1 MMGSSR
7 AAPGRYRNRF
17 HDRANLAIENR
28 VRQPLANAVFSALL
42 MLGSQQA
49 LAGAGELD
57 TSFGNNGWVATEL
70 LENTLPPDDQASAVI
85 EQSDGKLVIAGH
97 TQIDGN
103 MDGLLT
109 RYNADGSPDSSF
121 GNNGMVTLA
130 IGSEIDA
137 ISAMVRQP
145 DGKLV
150 VAGRTQGNNRR
161 YDFFIAR
168 LLEDGNPDVSFGNNG
183 ITVTAVSTSTDIA
196 NALALQA
203 DGKLIAAGYTS
214 GAEGIDFAL
223 VRYNSDGTV
232 DSGFA
237 DNGIAVHNLAGGAGT
252 DIATGLAIQGDGKI
266 LAAGRADTGSDYD
279 FAVARF
285 NTDGSLDSGFGTTGA
300 VLTDMGGINDF
311 GAAVIVQ
318 PDGKMVVAGEAR
330 DTDNKFKLAVAR
342 YNGDGSLDLGFGV
355 AGKQKVLAGP
365 SITRGYDI
373 ILLPDG
379 KLAAAAQSY
388 TDSSTTYNFTLIRL
402 NSDGSLDTGFDGDG
416 HAIAPLPRQ
425 NLPQKLLRQAD
436 GKLVMAGLTS
446 NLQNSTGNDLTVVRF
461 NDDGSLDTGFN
472 SSGSLVSNLG
482 TWSSRASLRGL
493 ALQADGKILAAGNAF
508 GGQDEDA
515 VVVRYNNDGS
525 LDTGFADNGI
535 SHTDLGITEYLNDL
549 LVQADGKLVA
559 TGQLSG
565 SITSLL
571 LRLNS
576 DGSADAGFGTA
587 GAVQT
592 NVSSNGYEIPNAV
605 LQQTD
610 GKLVTVGYSY
620 NGSQARPESMI
631 TRHNVDG
638 SLDTSF
644 DSDGIVTTDIGGDYN
659 YYVAVAQQSD
669 NKLLALGY
677 TGTTERQLTL
687 TRYLTDGS
695 LDTSFGA
702 AGIVIDNAGAANT
715 LGVDLAIL
723 ASGNILVAAST
734 IDANGNQDFTLLS
747 YNADG
752 SPDTSFA
759 SNGRITTDFTGG
771 SDNVRDMLVQ
781 PDGKILLAGYAT
793 NADLSYGIG
802 LARYNPDGSPDYYF
816 GENGTSVI
824 DIASSA
830 YRIALQADGNI
841 LVGANATS
849 PARFLVARVLGTSVD
864 SDGDGVPDDHD
875 AFPDNAAATQDDD
888 NDGMPDAWN
897 TDCDNTCQANSGL
910 TLDLLPGDSDN
921 DNVPNDS
928 DDFPND
934 PTETTDSDGD
944 GVGDNSDAFINNSD
958 ASVDDDGDGQPDA
971 WNPACDSSC
980 QDSSS
985 LTLDAYPGDEDND
998 GIPDD
1003 SDDTYGDNNPPE
1015 VIAPMDISLVATGD
1029 TTTVLLGN
1037 ASAEDAVDGPLTAVP
1052 DTTGNATTV
1061 DLAPGRH
1068 IITWSATD
1076 NATNVG
1082 SDTQIVEITPLARF
1096 SSPSQTVGEGSTVA
1110 LTVTLNGDAVTYP
1123 VAIPVLIDAGSTA
1136 TGDDHDA
1143 ANHIIIIEEDADP
1156 ANTGTYQFTATDD
1169 GLTGEA
1175 DETVIFTLV
1184 TGFGFANDIQ
1194 NAATDDTAKQHTV
1207 TITEL
1212 NVAPLINNA
1221 TLSLAGSDG
1230 SNDYLFTGTE
1240 EEPHTL
1246 IRRDQ
1251 EYTLTAN
1258 LTDGNPEDSHSYSW
1272 MINDALQAE
1281 IGATLTLNPIDFEV
1295 GEYTISVQALDDANP
1310 PEYSNTLA
1318 ASLTL
1323 KNPPPAAVPAS
1334 SSGGG
1339 ALHWLWLL
1347 AGLML
1352 TPRLRRAQ

>member
-7 AAPGRYRNRF
+7 ATPDRYRINRF
-17 HDRANLAIENR
+17 CNRANLAIG
-28 VRQPLANAVFSALL
+28 FSALL

-57 TSFGNNGWVATEL
+57 TSFGTNGWVETEV
-70 LENTLPPDDQASAVI
+70 LENTLPPEDQASAVI
-85 EQSDGKLVIAGH
+85 EQPDGKLVIAGH
-97 TQIDGN
+97 TQIDGKL
-103 MDGLLT
+103 DGLLT
-109 RYNADGSPDSSF
+109 RYNVDGTPDSSF
-121 GNNGMVTLA
+121 GNSGMVTLA
-130 IGSEIDA
+130 IGTDTNVIT
-137 ISAMVRQP
+137 AMVRQP

-168 LLEDGNPDVSFGNNG
+168 FLEDGTPDISFGSNG
-183 ITVTAVSTSTDIA
+183 ITVTSINAANDIA

-203 DGKLIAAGYTS
+203 DGKLIAAGYAS

-223 VRYNSDGTV
+223 VRYHSDGSV
-232 DSGFA
+232 DTGFA
-237 DNGIAVHNLAGGAGT
+237 DNGIAVHNLAGGTGA
-252 DIATGLAIQGDGKI
+252 DIATGLAIQSDGKI
-266 LAAGRADTGSDYD
+266 VAAGRADTGSDFD
-279 FAVARF
+279 FAVTRF
-285 NTDGSLDSGFGTTGA
+285 NTDGSLDAGFGAAGM
-300 VLTDMGGINDF
+300 VLTDMGGSFDY
-311 GAAVIVQ
+311 GRAVIIQ
-318 PDGKMVVAGEAR
+318 PDGKLVVSGEAR
-330 DTDNKFKLAVAR
+330 DTDNKIKMAVAR
-342 YNGDGSLDLGFGV
+342 YNSDGSLDAGFGV
-355 AGKQKVLAGP
+355 AGKQKILAGATL
-365 SITRGYDI
+365 TRGYDI

-388 TDSSTTYNFTLIRL
+388 TDGISHYDFTLIRL

-416 HAIAPLPRQ
+416 HAVAPLPIH
-425 NLPQKLLRQAD
+425 NLPQRLLRQAD
-436 GKLVMAGLTS
+436 GKLVMVGLTN
-446 NLQNSTGNDLTVVRF
+446 NLQSTTGNDLTVVRF

-472 SSGSLVSNLG
+472 SSGSLTANLG
-482 TWSSRASLRGL
+482 TWSSRATLKGL
-493 ALQADGKILAAGNAF
+493 ALQADGKFLAAGNAF

-515 VVVRYNNDGS
+515 VIVRYNSDGS
-525 LDTGFADNGI
+525 LDTSFADNGI
-535 SHTDLGITEYLNDL
+535 SHTDLGNTEYLNDL
-549 LVQADGKLVA
+549 LVQADGKVVA

-576 DGSADAGFGTA
+576 NGSADAGFGTA

-592 NVSSNGYEIPNAV
+592 NVSSNAYEIPNAV

-620 NGSQARPESMI
+620 NASQARPESMI
-631 TRHNVDG
+631 LRHNNDG
-638 SLDTSF
+638 TPDTSF
-644 DSDGIVTTDIGGDYN
+644 DSDGIVTTDIGGAHN

-669 NKLLALGY
+669 SKLVALGY

-702 AGIVIDNAGAANT
+702 GGIVIDNAGAANT

-723 ASGNILVAAST
+723 SSGKILVAANT
-734 IDANGNQDFTLLS
+734 IDANGNQDFTLLR

-752 SPDTSFA
+752 SPDTGFA
-759 SNGRITTDFTGG
+759 NNGSITTDFAGG
-771 SDNVRDMLVQ
+771 NDIVRDLLVQ
-781 PDGKILLAGYAT
+781 PDGQILLAGSAT
-793 NADLSYGIG
+793 NADLSSGIG
-802 LARYNPDGSPDYYF
+802 LARYNPDGSTDNYF
-816 GENGTSVI
+816 GQNGKSVI

-864 SDGDGVPDDHD
+864 SDGDKVPDDYD
-875 AFPDNAAATQDDD
+875 AFPDNAAAAMDDD

-897 TDCDNTCQANSGL
+897 ASCDSTCQANSGL

-921 DNVPNDS
+921 DNVPNDN

-934 PTETTDSDGD
+934 PTETTDTDGD

-958 ASVDDDGDGQPDA
+958 ASVDDDGDGLPDA
-971 WNPACDSSC
+971 WNPSCDSSC
-980 QDSSS
+980 QGNST

-998 GIPDD
+998 GIPDE
-1003 SDDTYGDNNPPE
+1003 SDDTFGDNNPPE
-1015 VIAPMDISLVATGD
+1015 VIAPMDISLIATGD
-1029 TTTVLLGN
+1029 TTLVVLGN
-1037 ASAEDAVDGPLTAVP
+1037 ASAEDAVDGTLTALP
-1052 DTTGNATTV
+1052 DTADNATTV
-1061 DLAPGRH
+1061 VLAPGRH

-1076 NATNVG
+1076 NATPPNIG
-1082 SDTQIVEITPLARF
+1082 SDTQLVEITPLASF
-1096 SSPSQTVGEGSTVA
+1096 SSPSQTVGEGSPVT
-1110 LTVTLNGDAVTYP
+1110 LTVTLNGDAVSYP
-1123 VAIPVLIDAGSTA
+1123 VSIPVQIDAGSTA

-1143 ANHIIIIEEDADP
+1143 ANHIIVIEEDADP

-1175 DETVIFTLV
+1175 DETVVFTLV
-1184 TGFGFANDIQ
+1184 TGFGFADEIQ
-1194 NAATDDTAKQHTV
+1194 NAAVDDTAKQHTV

-1230 SNDYLFTGTE
+1230 STDYLFTGSE

-1258 LTDGNPEDSHSYSW
+1258 LTDGNPEDSHTYSW
-1272 MINDALQAE
+1272 MINDVLQAE
-1281 IGATLTLNPIDFEV
+1281 TGATLTLNPMDFEA

-1323 KNPPPAAVPAS
+1323 ENPAPQAS
-1334 SSGGG
+1334 QQGGGSGGGGG
-1339 ALHWLWLL
+1339 ALHWFWLF
-1347 AGLML
+1347 AGLL
-1352 TPRLRRAQ
+1352 LIRRQRHC